1 MGAPAPLV
9 VALAPGI
16 TAAFTTRAGGVSEA
30 PYASLN
36 LAAHVGDEPGA
47 VATNRKVVADALAVD
62 PDRVTWCEQVHGDVV
77 TTVTEDRAGTTAA
90 GADGLVTALPHT
102 PLAVLAADCVLV
114 LLADARRGVV
124 GAVHAGRRGIVSGVV
139 EVTVGTML
147 DAGATRAG
155 LVAAVGPAIGPCCYE
170 VGDDVAAEV
179 RSVLPVTRAT
189 TRRGTTGL
197 DLPAGVRF
205 VLARE
210 GVRAVTTTGG
220 CTAHQPELFFSHR
233 RDGTTGRHA
242 GLVWRT

>member
-30 PYASLN
+30 PYAALN
-36 LAAHVGDEPGA
+36 LATHVGDVAGA
-47 VATNRKVVADALAVD
+47 VATNRRALADALAVD
-62 PDRVTWCEQVHGDVV
+62 PDRVSWCEQVHGDVV
-77 TTVTEDRAGTTAA
+77 ATVDDAAAGTTAA
-90 GADGLVTALPHT
+90 GADGLVTDLAHT

-114 LLADARRGVV
+114 LLADRRRGIL
-124 GAVHAGRRGIVSGVV
+124 GAVHAGRPGIVRGVV

-147 DAGATRAG
+147 DAGAARDD

-179 RSVLPVTRAT
+179 TAVLPVTRAT
-189 TRRGTTGL
+189 TTRGTTGL

-220 CTAHQPELFFSHR
+220 CTAHQPELFFSYR